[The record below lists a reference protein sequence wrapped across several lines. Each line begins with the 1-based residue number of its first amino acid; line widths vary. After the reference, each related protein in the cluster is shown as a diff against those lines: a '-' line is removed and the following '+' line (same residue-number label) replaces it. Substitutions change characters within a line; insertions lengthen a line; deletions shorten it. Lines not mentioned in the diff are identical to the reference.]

1 MSTAAGSAL
10 LLCIIAA
17 AAAVRRTRRAVGAR
31 AAAGAGR
38 APGRPK
44 PGPALGRAAAAG
56 AGRGPVRIDGSSWA
70 GDSEGGVRGSLSRQS
85 HPPGAPGPSSVAGRM
100 SSRSPP
106 LASLWGSSAEAL
118 KAGGR
123 VPSWARR
130 AAARHLCDLAGKG
143 AQGT

>member
-1 MSTAAGSAL
+1 MSIAAGSTL

-17 AAAVRRTRRAVGAR
+17 AAAVRRTRRAVVAQ

-44 PGPALGRAAAAG
+44 PGPDLDRAAEG
-56 AGRGPVRIDGSSWA
+56 ARQGLVRTDGNNWA
-70 GDSEGGVRGSLSRQS
+70 GDSEGGGRGLLSRQS

-100 SSRSPP
+100 SSRSSS
-106 LASLWGSSAEAL
+106 LSSLWGSSAEAL

-123 VPSWARR
+123 GPSWARR
-130 AAARHLCDLAGKG
+130 AARHLCDLAGKG
-143 AQGT
+143 I